1 MVRTSKLGGG
11 EHKGEVRKHPW
22 EGGGRTPLAWVRDHL
37 RISGESFTFV
47 TSRLGTSFMVWLVVG
62 IALALPAGLYLVQVN
77 MDAMTSDWEGRPGLS
92 VYFALDASLD
102 DIDAVEQF
110 LQEAPSI
117 DGVQLTSA
125 DSALEE
131 FKAYSGL
138 GDALELLEGNPLPSS
153 LQARFA
159 EDVNANVVDALTVHL
174 AGLPGVNEVVVEKT
188 WLERLNDISSV
199 VSRLSIALALLFGVG
214 AVLVT
219 ASSVRLAIEARLDE
233 LRVLKLVGATAGQIR
248 RPFLY
253 FGAIYGFGGG
263 VIAAMLIAVTVVVI
277 EPPLQSL
284 FGSYDQA
291 LNLEGFDPNF
301 LITLLA
307 LGSGLGVLGALVA
320 VRQRLIDLEIF

>member
-1 MVRTSKLGGG
+1 
-11 EHKGEVRKHPW
+11 
-22 EGGGRTPLAWVRDHL
+22 
-37 RISGESFTFV
+37 
-47 TSRLGTSFMVWLVVG
+47 MVWLVVG

-92 VYFALDASLD
+92 VYFSLSATSD
-102 DIDAVEQF
+102 DVDAVHQF
-110 LQEAPSI
+110 LDEAPAV
-117 DGVQLTSA
+117 DGIQLTSA
-125 DSALEE
+125 ESALEE

-138 GDALELLEGNPLPSS
+138 GDALELLEDNPLPSS
-153 LQARFA
+153 LQAQFA
-159 EDVNANVVDALTVHL
+159 DGATANIVDALTGHL
-174 AGLPGVNEVVVEKT
+174 GGLPGVSEVVVEKT

-199 VSRLSIALALLFGVG
+199 VSRLSVVLALLFGVG
-214 AVLVT
+214 AILVT

-263 VIAAMLIAVTVVVI
+263 VIAAMLIALTVVVI

-284 FGSYDQA
+284 LGSYDQT

-301 LITLLA
+301 LVTLLA